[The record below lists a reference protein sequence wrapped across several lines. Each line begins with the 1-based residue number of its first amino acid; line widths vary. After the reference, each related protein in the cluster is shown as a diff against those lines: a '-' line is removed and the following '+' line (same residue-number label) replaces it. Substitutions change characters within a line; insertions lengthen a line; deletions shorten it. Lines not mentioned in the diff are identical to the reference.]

1 MIVTRF
7 VLAAALLAAS
17 ARGGA
22 QEPVDP
28 LGLLERMSSALQV
41 LEYEGTLAYVHEG
54 RIDTMRVTRT
64 FGADGPVDRLVT
76 LSGDRREVLSD
87 PARLQCLTPGGTIET
102 PIELRGVMPVLRAA
116 QSRQLARYYRL
127 DVAGTDRVAGFDAT
141 VLDAAPL
148 DARRYAYRLWLER
161 ASGMLLASMLREPGG
176 ALVEHLAFTQLQLR
190 RVDAVAPPPAAET
203 PTATSGEWSFPGLP
217 DGFELVR
224 GAEGDGPRQHLLY
237 SDGLASVSIYI
248 DPPGAGL
255 TGAARRG
262 AVNAFG
268 FAADGAHLVVVGDL
282 PASTIEA
289 VARSGVRR

>member
-1 MIVTRF
+1 MIVARIA
-7 VLAAALLAAS
+7 LAAALLAATLRS
-17 ARGGA
+17 DA
-22 QEPVDP
+22 QEPADP

-64 FGADGPVDRLVT
+64 FGAEGPIDRLVT
-76 LSGDRREVLSD
+76 LSGDRREVVSD
-87 PARLQCLTPGGTIET
+87 PARLQCLTPAGTIEA
-102 PIELRGVMPVLRAA
+102 PIERRGVMPALIPG

-127 DVAGTDRVAGFDAT
+127 AVAGTDRVAGFDAT

-176 ALVEHLAFTQLQLR
+176 TLVEHLAFTELQLR
-190 RVDAVAPPPAAET
+190 RVDAVATPAAAAE
-203 PTATSGEWSFPGLP
+203 PASSGDWSFPGLP
-217 DGFELVR
+217 EGFVLVR
-224 GAEGDGPRQHLLY
+224 GVAGDSPHQHLLF

-248 DPPGAGL
+248 DPPGSGL

-268 FAADGAHLVVVGDL
+268 LAVDGAHLVVVGDL
-282 PASTIEA
+282 PATTIES
-289 VARSGVRR
+289 VARSGVRRE